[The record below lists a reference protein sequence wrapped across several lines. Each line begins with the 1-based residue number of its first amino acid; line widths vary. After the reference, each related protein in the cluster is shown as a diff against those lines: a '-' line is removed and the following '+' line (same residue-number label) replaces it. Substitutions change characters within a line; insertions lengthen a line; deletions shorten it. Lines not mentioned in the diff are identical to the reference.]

1 MPVAVTIGGSPM
13 LLVPEFGTP
22 VRVAG
27 NAAVKLNVCAS
38 GVGLMLVTVTVSKS
52 PGPVQPEGSVIVT
65 TGVLA
70 GGLTVNVAM
79 LLGLPA
85 VGVCVVV
92 RPEVW
97 LVFVPGVSLV
107 TANVTVQLPLAGMV
121 MPLKLT
127 AVAPA
132 LSMPGVVPVQ
142 VPPTAPPTA
151 VILVSVSV
159 NEAPVSGMVCVFV
172 SVSVTVELSPLV
184 MLVGLNALLMVGSP
198 VLAAAKMYADP
209 AFVALLLLWSLLMPV
224 ESLSSRFAPTT
235 IVLSVSAS
243 ALPNWSLTPV
253 LEAFR

>member
-1 MPVAVTIGGSPM
+1 MDALNVTPVAVTTGGSPR

-22 VRVAG
+22 VRIAG
-27 NAAVKLNVCAS
+27 SADVKLKVCAS

-70 GGLTVNVAM
+70 GGLTVSVAM

-121 MPLKLT
+121 MPLKLN

-132 LSMPGVVPVQ
+132 LSMLGVVPTQ

-151 VILVSVSV
+151 VRLVRVSVKD
-159 NEAPVSGMVCVFV
+159 APVNGMVCVFV

-209 AFVALLLLWSLLMPV
+209 AFVALLLL
-224 ESLSSRFAPTT
+224 
-235 IVLSVSAS
+235 
-243 ALPNWSLTPV
+243 
-253 LEAFR
+253 